1 MEIDNSVALA
11 AFARATEDDVG
22 RLLMAA
28 SRAVNASVLDLIDPT
43 GSSGVRLAHV
53 PLIAVL
59 DPRGSRFKDLA
70 IKLGITRQ
78 AVAALVKD
86 LVAAGI
92 VYVEEDA
99 NDKRAARVVLSDA
112 GARFCVSAT
121 TALQQQ
127 GNHAAAQ
134 LSAQELADL
143 KRLLNALV
151 GAGEQHGS

>member
-1 MEIDNSVALA
+1 MESDNSAALE
-11 AFARATEDDVG
+11 AFARAAEDDVG

-43 GSSGVRLAHV
+43 ASSGVRLAHV

-70 IKLGITRQ
+70 TKLGITRQ

-92 VYVEEDA
+92 VHVQDDA
-99 NDKRAARVVLSDA
+99 SDKRAARVLLTDA
-112 GARFCVSAT
+112 GAQFCLNAT
-121 TALQQQ
+121 AALQNN
-127 GNHAAAQ
+127 GDHAVAN
-134 LSAQELADL
+134 LSESEVLEL
-143 KRLLNALV
+143 KRLLRKVMNPA
-151 GAGEQHGS
+151 Q